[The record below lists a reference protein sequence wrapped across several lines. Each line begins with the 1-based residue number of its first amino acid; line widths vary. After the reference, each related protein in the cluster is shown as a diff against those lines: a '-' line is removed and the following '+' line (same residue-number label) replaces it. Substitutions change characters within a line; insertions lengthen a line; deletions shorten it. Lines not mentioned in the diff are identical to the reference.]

1 MYHKIEVESLSP
13 AQIGKLLRGDR
24 IRVKKGRGLPIAVS
38 EEQHKK
44 IHKASMKGCGSTIMF
59 DPFQQHAHQHM
70 RGIHQRSASQWGV
83 QGGST
88 YAERLARRTRNT
100 FKPLATAFAPVANT
114 LRDAGNRFYDEARD
128 AGNDFIGQARS
139 AGQQGLNELKGQARI
154 IGMQGL
160 NQLKN
165 AGRELGNQLA
175 SHGSDILSGL
185 IEHGP
190 QLATMAALAPI
201 GLGVGNRKR
210 RGRGQGGALIAA
222 GYGVGGKR
230 RGRR

>member
-24 IRVKKGRGLPIAVS
+24 IRVKKGRGHHIAVS

-44 IHKASMKGCGSTIMF
+44 IHKAHLKGCGSTIQF

-70 RGIHQRSASQWGV
+70 KGSQGV

-88 YAERLARRTRNT
+88 FAQRQARRARNT
-100 FKPLATAFAPVANT
+100 FKPLAKALAPVANT
-114 LRDAGNRFYDEARD
+114 LRSAGNE
-128 AGNDFIGQARS
+128 FIDHARS
-139 AGQQGLNELKGQARI
+139 AGNEFASHARHLGEQGFNELKH
-154 IGMQGL
+154 
-160 NQLKN
+160 
-165 AGRELGNQLA
+165 AGRELGHQLA

-185 IEHGP
+185 VQYGP
-190 QLATMAALAPI
+190 QIAEMAALAPI
-201 GLGVGNRKR
+201 GLGLRKR
-210 RGRGQGGALIAA
+210 RGRGKGKGGALVAA
-222 GYGVGGKR
+222 GYGVGGRR

>member
-13 AQIGKLLRGDR
+13 AQIGKLLRGER

-44 IHKASMKGCGSTIMF
+44 IHKACLKGCGSTIQF

-70 RGIHQRSASQWGV
+70 KGV

-88 YAERLARRTRNT
+88 FAQRQARRARNT
-100 FKPLATAFAPVANT
+100 FKPLARALAPVANT
-114 LRDAGNRFYDEARD
+114 LRSAGNE
-128 AGNDFIGQARS
+128 FIDHARS
-139 AGQQGLNELKGQARI
+139 AGNQFIGEARHLGEQGFNELKH
-154 IGMQGL
+154 
-160 NQLKN
+160 
-165 AGRELGNQLA
+165 AGRELGNQLKA
-175 SHGSDILSGL
+175 HGSEILSGL

-201 GLGVGNRKR
+201 GLGVRKR
-210 RGRGQGGALIAA
+210 RGRGKGGALVAA
-222 GYGVGGKR
+222 GYGVAGRR